1 MFTENGISGIVGFLD
16 LVAVPIKTA
25 LVSGP
30 KAPVERN
37 CGSGRKIALVAEAGG
52 VWMEKLLFS
61 GEAAA
66 LQTKAIEMIKAGRK
80 LVLEGFPLEDI
91 AAWCANHN
99 YHWRSH
105 KHSSSQNTFILEPGK
120 DSGSDA
126 KKAGAKT

>member
-16 LVAVPIKTA
+16 LVTVPIKTA
-25 LVSGP
+25 LGSGA
-30 KAPVERN
+30 KAPVEPN
-37 CGSGRKIALVAEAGG
+37 GGNGQKIALVKEAGG
-52 VWMEKLLFS
+52 VWVEKLLFS

-66 LQTKAIEMIKAGRK
+66 LQSKAIEMIKAGRK
-80 LVLEGFPLEDI
+80 LVLEGFPIEDI

-105 KHSSSQNTFILEPGK
+105 NRCSSKNTFILEPGK
-120 DSGSDA
+120 EPGSDA